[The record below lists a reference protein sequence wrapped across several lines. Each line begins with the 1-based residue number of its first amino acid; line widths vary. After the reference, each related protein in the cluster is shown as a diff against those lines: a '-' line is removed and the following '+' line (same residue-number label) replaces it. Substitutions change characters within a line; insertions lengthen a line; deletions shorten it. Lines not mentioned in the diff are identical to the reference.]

1 MLIRAS
7 KARSILSVHVMDI
20 RMSGRTNPQSY
31 VVEIVEIGWSRRTDI
46 IFLTKYFW
54 YVFLVNVN
62 YESLIEECKKMFEG
76 RISLFLLEQLQ
87 SYLVVWNLTR
97 KGSLAFLTWRRDV
110 WEGIANWQTKRLSN
124 CTESLLHVLLTINF
138 WKKEELETVGELS
151 KASYLWD
158 KILQVTLKR
167 SGEYEILSSV
177 NLGRRKYELRMWFWS
192 ANFGNR
198 ELGMVQMTLEICLSE
213 THASGKPRCTNKRSF
228 ISSNVDSRC
237 KGDNGKGMRRGHK
250 EGAHKKQKVRK
261 VPLCC
266 IDRHPPH
273 LKVQEHTRECSQEQ
287 SISSLDISTSTSRWM
302 FARAMSS
309 VEIMK
314 F

>member
-1 MLIRAS
+1 MQKDVR
-7 KARSILSVHVMDI
+7 
-20 RMSGRTNPQSY
+20 RTNLSLSAEATPKLFGCVKY
-31 VVEIVEIGWSRRTDI
+31 HAKRVAWSFNMVKISVGRYCE
-46 IFLTKYFW
+46 LA
-54 YVFLVNVN
+54 N
-62 YESLIEECKKMFEG
+62 KKV
-76 RISLFLLEQLQ
+76 EQLY
-87 SYLVVWNLTR
+87 SVSTPC
-97 KGSLAFLTWRRDV
+97 LADHQFL
-110 WEGIANWQTKRLSN
+110 K
-124 CTESLLHVLLTINF
+124 
-138 WKKEELETVGELS
+138 KKEELEMVGELS

-167 SGEYEILSSV
+167 SAEYEILSSV

-213 THASGKPRCTNKRSF
+213 THASVNRDAQTKDLSSQAMLIPDVKATMEKGWEEVIKKAHTKTKGKES
-228 ISSNVDSRC
+228 
-237 KGDNGKGMRRGHK
+237 
-250 EGAHKKQKVRK
+250 
-261 VPLCC
+261 PLCC

-314 F
+314 FKWVQSLTQWVTVLTNEMLREWIRNHPPVQVPSLSIF

>member
-138 WKKEELETVGELS
+138 WKKKKKNWKWLENCQ
-151 KASYLWD
+151 K
-158 KILQVTLKR
+158 
-167 SGEYEILSSV
+167 
-177 NLGRRKYELRMWFWS
+177 LR
-192 ANFGNR
+192 
-198 ELGMVQMTLEICLSE
+198 ICE
-213 THASGKPRCTNKRSF
+213 TRFFK
-228 ISSNVDSRC
+228 
-237 KGDNGKGMRRGHK
+237 
-250 EGAHKKQKVRK
+250 
-261 VPLCC
+261 
-266 IDRHPPH
+266 
-273 LKVQEHTRECSQEQ
+273 
-287 SISSLDISTSTSRWM
+287 
-302 FARAMSS
+302 
-309 VEIMK
+309 
-314 F
+314 